1 MISAGTP
8 LVSIVI
14 VNYNGSALLDAC
26 LASIQRQ
33 EYQPLDLI
41 VVDNGSTDNSV
52 ELVRSRYPGVRVL
65 EQGRNLG
72 FAEGNN
78 VGVRAARG
86 QYAVLLNNDTE
97 VTPGWIGG
105 LLEQLADPN
114 VAVVTSRV
122 VTDGVPEQFY
132 EMNGSLNPLGYN
144 VMRVFRDLTRVFFAG
159 GASLMFRRAE
169 IPEPFLP
176 EYFLYHEDVYL
187 SWRMRLMGRSIRMAQ
202 PSVVYHRGSGTTKK
216 QASVTVT
223 FYQERNK
230 LLNALILYQASTL
243 IRLLPLFVAD
253 AFAKLAGSVLLK
265 RKSFPG
271 ILKAYCWCVAHP
283 SWIMRQ
289 RRMCQRERTA
299 PDTVV
304 MSSMSSRLVDGEG
317 PAVRL
322 VNTIMRGYLRTVGL
336 RCYD

>member
-1 MISAGTP
+1 MSPGTP
-8 LVSIVI
+8 LVSVVI
-14 VNYNGSALLDAC
+14 VNYNGAALLDTC

-33 EYQPLDLI
+33 GYKPLDLI
-41 VVDNGSTDNSV
+41 VVDNGSADNSV
-52 ELVRSRYPGVRVL
+52 DLVRTRYPDVRVL

-86 QYAVLLNNDTE
+86 TYVVLLNNDTE

-105 LLEQLADPN
+105 LIEQLADPD

-132 EMNGSLNPLGYN
+132 AMNGSLNPLGYN
-144 VMRVFRDLTRVFFAG
+144 VMRVFTDLSRVFFAG
-159 GASLMFRRAE
+159 GASLMFRREE
-169 IPEPFLP
+169 IPQPFLP

-202 PSVVYHRGSGTTKK
+202 PSVVYHRGSVTTRK
-216 QASVTVT
+216 QATVTVT

-243 IRLLPLFVAD
+243 IRLLPLLVAD
-253 AFAKLAGSVLLK
+253 GFAKLAGSLLLK
-265 RKSFPG
+265 RKSFLG
-271 ILKAYCWCVAHP
+271 ILKAYLWCLVHP
-283 SWIMRQ
+283 SWILAQ
-289 RRMCQRERTA
+289 RRACQAGRTVA
-299 PDTVV
+299 DNVV
-304 MSSMSSRLVDGEG
+304 MSSMSSRMIDGG
-317 PAVRL
+317 GIAARWL
-322 VNTIMRGYLRTVGL
+322 NAAMRGYLRMVGL

>member
-283 SWIMRQ
+283 SWIMKQ
-289 RRMCQRERTA
+289 RRMCQRERTV

-304 MSSMSSRLVDGEG
+304 KS
-317 PAVRL
+317 
-322 VNTIMRGYLRTVGL
+322 
-336 RCYD
+336 